1 MLSNESSIDTAA
13 LGLIMQRES
22 ARSSAVITEKSGLHE
37 KKIGTNKGRIIN
49 ALLFILYD
57 FGAKVLINVHTLVP
71 FGIILLKM
79 ALVGTKTA

>member
-13 LGLIMQRES
+13 LGLIKQRES

-49 ALLFILYD
+49 DLLFILYD
-57 FGAKVLINVHTLVP
+57 FWGK
-71 FGIILLKM
+71 
-79 ALVGTKTA
+79 GTNKRPYFSPIWYQSSQNGTGWH